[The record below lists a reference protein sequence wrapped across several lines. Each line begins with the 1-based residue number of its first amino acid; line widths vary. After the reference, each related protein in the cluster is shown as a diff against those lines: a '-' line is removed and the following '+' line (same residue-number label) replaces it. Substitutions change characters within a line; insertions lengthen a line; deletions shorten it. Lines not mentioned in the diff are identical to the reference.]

1 MKIKLESEKII
12 KAVKKLD
19 GIDLVL
25 EDPEDA
31 KEAIQLL
38 LGKDELFGGD
48 DSALLK
54 DVGVKSY
61 REYKTSAVDY
71 RMIFLLDFSF
81 EEDTSSD
88 TKVAIINKFQSF
100 FEKV

>member
-1 MKIKLESEKII
+1 MKIKLESEKIV

-19 GIDLVL
+19 GVDLVL
-25 EDPEDA
+25 ENPEDA
-31 KEAIQLL
+31 KEAIHLL
-38 LGKDELFGGD
+38 LGKDDLFGGD

-54 DVGVKSY
+54 DIDVKSY

-71 RMIFLLDFSF
+71 RMIFLLDFFF
-81 EEDTSSD
+81 EEETSSD
-88 TKVAIINKFQSF
+88 KKVAIINKFQSF